1 MTDVS
6 LSGSSSISVSDS
18 CPGSGRKDLKIFSGT
33 AHPDFASRIC
43 ASLGVP
49 LSADKLFRFSDGEIG
64 LSLDES
70 VRGADV
76 FLVQPTSAPANE
88 NLMELLIMTDAL
100 KRASAH
106 HVNAVIPYF
115 GYARQDRKAK
125 PREPI
130 TAKLIAN
137 LLTHSGVDRVI
148 TADLHA
154 GQIQG
159 FFDIPVDH
167 LTGMPLLAS
176 YFRETLKDELA
187 RGEVV
192 VVSPDVGG
200 VARARKFAVMLNTDL
215 AIVDKRRSHEVANV
229 SEVMDIIGDV
239 EGRTAILVDDIIDTA
254 GTICNAAHGL
264 MERGCKTIYACATHS
279 VLSGP
284 AMERIGNSSIKKV
297 IFSDTI
303 PLAESKHATKIE
315 QLSIAPLFAEAIK
328 RVHVERSVST
338 LFE

>member
-1 MTDVS
+1 M
-6 LSGSSSISVSDS
+6 SGM
-18 CPGSGRKDLKIFSGT
+18 KDLKIFSGT
-33 AHPDFASRIC
+33 AHPDFAKRIC
-43 ASLGVP
+43 SELGVR
-49 LSADKLFRFSDGEIG
+49 LSAARHYRFSDGELG

-70 VRGADV
+70 VRGADIFV
-76 FLVQPTSAPANE
+76 VQPTCEPAND
-88 NLMELLIMTDAL
+88 NLIQLLIMSDAF
-100 KRASAH
+100 KRASAYR
-106 HVNAVIPYF
+106 VNAVIPYF
-115 GYARQDRKAK
+115 GYARQDRKTK

-130 TAKLIAN
+130 TAKLVAN

-176 YFRETLKDELA
+176 YFRDSLSEDIPK
-187 RGEVV
+187 GEVV

-200 VARARKFAVMLNTDL
+200 VSRARSFAIMLKSDL

-229 SEVMDIIGDV
+229 SEVMDIIGEV
-239 EGRTAILVDDIIDTA
+239 EGKTAILVDDIIDTA
-254 GTICNAAHGL
+254 GTICNAAAGL
-264 MERGCKTIYACATHS
+264 KERGCRRVFACATHA

-284 AMERIGNSSIKKV
+284 AMERIEKSVIEKL

-303 PLAESKHATKIE
+303 PMPETKRSAKVQ
-315 QLSIAPLFAEAIK
+315 QLSIAPLFAEAIM
-328 RVHVERSVST
+328 RVHSERSVSS
-338 LFE
+338 LFDN

>member
-1 MTDVS
+1 M
-6 LSGSSSISVSDS
+6 
-18 CPGSGRKDLKIFSGT
+18 KDLKIFSGT
-33 AHPDFASRIC
+33 AHPDFAKRIC
-43 ASLGVP
+43 SELGVR
-49 LSADKLFRFSDGEIG
+49 LSAARHYRFSDGELG

-76 FLVQPTSAPANE
+76 FVVQPTCEPAND
-88 NLMELLIMTDAL
+88 NLIQLLIMSDAF
-100 KRASAH
+100 KRASAYR
-106 HVNAVIPYF
+106 VNAVIPYF
-115 GYARQDRKAK
+115 GYARQDRKTK

-130 TAKLIAN
+130 TAKLVAN

-176 YFRETLKDELA
+176 YFRDSLSEEIPK
-187 RGEVV
+187 GEVV

-200 VARARKFAVMLNTDL
+200 VSRARSFAIMLKSDL

-229 SEVMDIIGDV
+229 SEVMDIIGEV
-239 EGRTAILVDDIIDTA
+239 EGKTAILVDDIIDTA
-254 GTICNAAHGL
+254 GTICNAAAGL
-264 MERGCKTIYACATHS
+264 KERGCRRVFACATHA

-284 AMERIGNSSIKKV
+284 AMERIEKSVIEKL

-303 PLAESKHATKIE
+303 PMPEAKRSSKVQ
-315 QLSIAPLFAEAIK
+315 QLSIAPLFAEAIM
-328 RVHVERSVST
+328 RVHSERSVSS
-338 LFE
+338 LFDN